1 MTNNNFHVQSPLSLC
16 AMAAV
21 LTVLMLAGS
30 ATPAAAQ
37 ASDAAERCTPD
48 VMRLCSEFV
57 PDANRIVVCLKAKR
71 RQLTRSCSTA
81 LQPQGGKH
89 KRRVR
94 RTRG

>member
-1 MTNNNFHVQSPLSLC
+1 MKNSPLRAAALLGFGLLP
-16 AMAAV
+16 MA
-21 LTVLMLAGS
+21 G
-30 ATPAAAQ
+30 ATPAMAQ
-37 ASDAAERCTPD
+37 AQAHNPKAAELCTPD

-57 PDANRIVVCLKAKR
+57 PDEDRIVSCLKAKR
-71 RQLTRSCSTA
+71 RQLTHSCSTA

>member
-1 MTNNNFHVQSPLSLC
+1 MRNNFHVQSRLSLC
-16 AMAAV
+16 AVAAV

-30 ATPAAAQ
+30 ATPAASQ

-71 RQLTRSCSTA
+71 RQLTQSCSTA